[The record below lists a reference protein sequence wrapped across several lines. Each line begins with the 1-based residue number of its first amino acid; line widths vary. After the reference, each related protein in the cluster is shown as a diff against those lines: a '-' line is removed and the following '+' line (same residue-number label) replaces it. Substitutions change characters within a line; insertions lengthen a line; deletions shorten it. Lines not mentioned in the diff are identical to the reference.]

1 MCLYLCLIYFQVSG
15 SQPSICSETGRNL
28 YDVSEVCL
36 WEMEEPQTPSEVK
49 TQKHV
54 SIAPGET
61 MPGRRGSSSSGK
73 GSRSQQRQKAGQSP
87 SNRRRSKDK
96 GGEREE
102 GRDARKSRPPRSPL
116 PLKPE
121 VCPWEFDDQPMMG
134 QDSESISPDRIRRK
148 KSVTPTDG
156 KPKGLHSD
164 HSKSTGSLLQPPSLM
179 VEICPWD
186 YTSPPSPKQEKSC
199 NSPSMHKK
207 KRKGSCSSNHKAE
220 REKGRE
226 KSRER
231 RSSSSKPH
239 SERRRVSQ
247 SSECSGPV
255 SERRRSSTRDPE
267 MAEVRR
273 AEGFSRESETS
284 HTNFNQTKKTP
295 EKKKESSLSS
305 SYKPGV
311 MADVCPWDFQEP
323 DSGKRA

>member
-1 MCLYLCLIYFQVSG
+1 M
-15 SQPSICSETGRNL
+15 
-28 YDVSEVCL
+28 SEVCP
-36 WEMEEPQTPSEVK
+36 WELEEPQTPSEAK

-61 MPGRRGSSSSGK
+61 VGSRRGSSSSSGITK
-73 GSRSQQRQKAGQSP
+73 VNRSQRQKAGQSP

-102 GRDARKSRPPRSPL
+102 GMRKMRPPRSPL
-116 PLKPE
+116 PLKPD
-121 VCPWEFDDQPMMG
+121 VSPWEFDEQPMLG
-134 QDSESISPDRIRRK
+134 GDSDSISPDRIRRK

-186 YTSPPSPKQEKSC
+186 YTSPPSPKQERSC
-199 NSPSMHKK
+199 HSPTTHKK

-220 REKGRE
+220 KEKGRE

-231 RSSSSKPH
+231 RSSSSKPP

-247 SSECSGPV
+247 SSECSGPP
-255 SERRRSSTRDPE
+255 SEQRRSSTRDPE
-267 MAEVRR
+267 VMMEIRKAEV
-273 AEGFSRESETS
+273 FPRETEHSYTS
-284 HTNFNQTKKTP
+284 SAQTRKSP
-295 EKKKESSLSS
+295 EKKKDGSLSS
-305 SYKPGV
+305 SYKAAGV
-311 MADVCPWDFQEP
+311 TTVKMVDVCPWDFQ
-323 DSGKRA
+323 DSDERA